1 MISFSQRCFLL
12 CLGLLSI
19 AMCPRSF
26 AVSNESNQ
34 GRWAKPTDCAADKE
48 VPGFLVN
55 LGPTGARAELTK
67 NNTFIVRYIFKDSPA
82 VGRLKIGDEI
92 TGVFG
97 KPFSPHHYGGY
108 GYEGPIMDFGEAI
121 EKAEGKDGKLVLNLT
136 PDSSSKAK
144 SDEKSGKGS
153 EKSGKPVK
161 KASTTSPSSAS
172 NDVTIELEPIGTF
185 SATFPM
191 FCKKSETLRA
201 KALKY
206 FVDHPGY
213 RGDHSPSRAA
223 TCLALFTGDDV
234 KHQAIGKEMILRWAG
249 EIPGPNLW
257 NWNISYQMITLGEYF
272 LATKDPAVLPAIK
285 AGGQILAAQQYG
297 PRGSERIKIWGPGV
311 WGPGG
316 KKESSEMWA
325 KVEGAQQLYDGG
337 FGHGPYVPAYSPPT
351 GGFGPNGY
359 GPMQYPTI
367 FAVTAWQ
374 LSERCGV
381 PAPTNCIKR
390 ALDFI
395 HRGTNASGYVAY
407 GGEFTMNNGYVDP
420 VSWKAGTGSTNYV
433 GRTGAAIVA
442 HRLSPEF
449 PESAEYLVKY
459 RSYAKSIAVR
469 SLADGH
475 ADPGLGF
482 FWGLIG
488 DAASDD
494 DTVFRTVMDYYK
506 FYFNMMRCFDGSF
519 VVLPGRDY
527 ADDAYY
533 HSSRNHPTATMI
545 LVFGLSNPKL
555 LIQGVQ
561 VSIPG
566 VNPKALKGKLDVAY
580 KAIVSKNYSESAG
593 AIKSA
598 RSVKTISD
606 SDAAICNALSGY
618 LDAQSVRYFSE
629 LEALEKKAD
638 FISLQAAVVKIRAN
652 FGLLEGFKEK
662 IQHYDDG
669 LRQDEWK
676 ESIRIG
682 TRYMQLFGSFSRA
695 PNQTKARDIEKF
707 AEKNTESIYG
717 KWAAEVAKVYLE
729 EGRVIDPSAPKAPLP
744 IVSPVNSK
752 KL

>member
-1 MISFSQRCFLL
+1 MMLLSQRFVLL
-12 CLGLLSI
+12 CLGMVSI
-19 AMCPRSF
+19 AMCPKGF
-26 AVSNESNQ
+26 AVSDETNQ
-34 GRWAKPTDCAADKE
+34 GRWSKPTDCAADKQ

-82 VGRLKIGDEI
+82 VGHLKIGDEI

-97 KPFSPHHYGGY
+97 KPFLPHHYQGY

-136 PDSSSKAK
+136 PGSSSKPK
-144 SDEKSGKGS
+144 DEDKSGKLAK
-153 EKSGKPVK
+153 KS
-161 KASTTSPSSAS
+161 STSSSASAS
-172 NDVTIELEPIGTF
+172 NDVIIELEPIGAF
-185 SATFPM
+185 SPTFPM
-191 FCKKSETLRA
+191 FCKKSEILRA
-201 KALKY
+201 KALKF
-206 FVDHPGY
+206 FVDHPEY

-223 TCLALFTGDDV
+223 LSLAFFTSDDA
-234 KHQAIGKEMILRWAG
+234 KQQAIGKEMILRWAS
-249 EIPGPNLW
+249 EMPGPNLW
-257 NWNISYQMITLGEYF
+257 NWNISYQMITLGEYY
-272 LATKDPAVLPAIK
+272 LATKDAAVLPAIK

-297 PRGSERIKIWGPGV
+297 PRGSERIKIWGPGS
-311 WGPGG
+311 WGPG
-316 KKESSEMWA
+316 KTKESPEMWL

-337 FGHGPYVPAYSPPT
+337 FGHGPYIPAYSPPT

-381 PAPTNCIKR
+381 PAPTDCIKR

-420 VSWKAGTGSTNYV
+420 VSWKAGSGSTNYV

-449 PESAEYLVKY
+449 PESADYLVKY
-459 RSYAKSIAVR
+459 RNYSKSIAVK
-469 SLADGH
+469 SLPDGH

-488 DAASDD
+488 NAASDD
-494 DTVFRTVMDYYK
+494 ETVFRTAMDYYK
-506 FYFNMMRCFDGSF
+506 YYFNMMRCFDGSY

-533 HSSRNHPTATMI
+533 HSSRTHPTATMI
-545 LVFGLSNPKL
+545 LVFGLNNPKL

-580 KAIVSKNYSESAG
+580 KAIVAKNYSESAA

-598 RSVKTISD
+598 RSVKSISD

-629 LEALEKKAD
+629 LEALEKRAD
-638 FISLQAAVVKIRAN
+638 YFALQAAVVKTRAS

-662 IQHYDDG
+662 IQHFEEG
-669 LRQDEWK
+669 LLQDAWK
-676 ESIRIG
+676 AEIKLG
-682 TRYMQLFGSFSRA
+682 ARYVQLMNSLVRK
-695 PNQTKARDIEKF
+695 PNQTKIKDLEAF
-707 AEKNTESIYG
+707 AEKSPESIYG
-717 KWAAEVAKVYLE
+717 KWAEEVIKVYRD
-729 EGRVIDPSAPKAPLP
+729 EGRIVDPSAPKASNPTSVAKP
-744 IVSPVNSK
+744 TK
-752 KL
+752 

>member
-1 MISFSQRCFLL
+1 MRKIISYLFSCLFL
-12 CLGLLSI
+12 GFVSMTLSP
-19 AMCPRSF
+19 MGF

-34 GRWAKPTDCAADKE
+34 GRWAKPTECAADKE

-97 KPFSPHHYGGY
+97 KPFSPHHYQGY

-136 PDSSSKAK
+136 PGSSPKPK
-144 SDEKSGKGS
+144 VED
-153 EKSGKPVK
+153 KSGKPAK
-161 KASTTSPSSAS
+161 KTPTTSAAPAS
-172 NDVTIELEPIGTF
+172 NDVTIELEPIGAF

-191 FCKKSETLRA
+191 FCKKSEILRT

-206 FVDHPGY
+206 FVDHPEY
-213 RGDHSPSRAA
+213 RGEHSPSRAA
-223 TCLALFTGDDV
+223 VCLALFTSDDV
-234 KHQAIGKEMILRWAG
+234 KQQALGKEQILRWSS
-249 EIPGPNLW
+249 EMPGPSLW
-257 NWNISYQMITLGEYF
+257 NWNISYQMITLGEYY
-272 LATKDPAVLPAIK
+272 LATKDTSVLPTIK
-285 AGGQILAAQQYG
+285 TGGQILAAQQYG
-297 PRGSERIKIWGPGV
+297 PRGTERIKIWGPEAKGQSHET
-311 WGPGG
+311 WL
-316 KKESSEMWA
+316 
-325 KVEGAQQLYDGG
+325 KVEAAQQLYDGG
-337 FGHGPYVPAYSPPT
+337 FGHGPYFPAYSPPT

-374 LSERCGV
+374 LSERCGI
-381 PAPTNCIKR
+381 PAPTDCIKR

-395 HRGTNASGYVAY
+395 HRGTNAAGYVAY
-407 GGEFTMNNGYVDP
+407 GGEFTLNAAIIDP
-420 VSWKAGTGSTNYV
+420 VAWKAGSGDVSYV

-459 RSYAKSIAVR
+459 RSYAKSIAVK

-482 FWGLIG
+482 FWGLMG

-494 DTVFRTVMDYYK
+494 ETILRTVMDYYK

-545 LVFGLSNPKL
+545 LALGLNNPKL

-580 KAIVSKNYSESAG
+580 KAIVAKNFSVSAG
-593 AIKSA
+593 AIKSV
-598 RSVKTISD
+598 RSVKAISD
-606 SDAAICNALSGY
+606 SDAAICTALSGY
-618 LDAQSVRYFSE
+618 LDAQSARYFSE

-638 FISLQAAVVKIRAN
+638 FFALQAAVVKTRAS

-662 IQHYDDG
+662 IQHYDEG
-669 LRQDEWK
+669 LLQDDWK
-676 ESIRIG
+676 AQIKLG
-682 TRYMQLFGSFSRA
+682 ARYVQLMSA
-695 PNQTKARDIEKF
+695 MKNKPNQTKAKEFDTF
-707 AEKNTESIYG
+707 AEKNPESLYG
-717 KWAAEVAKVYLE
+717 KWAVEVVKVYRE
-729 EGRVIDPSAPKAPLP
+729 EERVVDPSAPKSLAPVASGATP
-744 IVSPVNSK
+744 TK
-752 KL
+752 

>member
-1 MISFSQRCFLL
+1 MTSFSQRFFLL
-12 CLGLLSI
+12 CLGLVSI
-19 AMCPRSF
+19 AMCPRGF
-26 AVSNESNQ
+26 AVSDESNQ
-34 GRWAKPTDCAADKE
+34 GRWTRPTDCAADKQ

-97 KPFSPHHYGGY
+97 KPFSPHHYKGY

-136 PDSSSKAK
+136 PGSSSSPKK
-144 SDEKSGKGS
+144 EEKSGK
-153 EKSGKPVK
+153 EAK
-161 KASTTSPSSAS
+161 KTSAPSTAATS
-172 NDVTIELEPIGTF
+172 NNVIIELEPIGTF

-191 FCKKSETLRA
+191 FCKKSEILRA

-206 FVDHPGY
+206 FVDHPEY

-223 TCLALFTGDDV
+223 ICLAFFTSDDV
-234 KHQAIGKEMILRWAG
+234 KHQAMGKEMILRWAS

-257 NWNISYQMITLGEYF
+257 NWNISYQMITLGEYY
-272 LATKDPAVLPAIK
+272 LATKDASVLPTIK

-297 PRGSERIKIWGPGV
+297 PRGAERIKIWGPGS
-311 WGPGG
+311 WGPG
-316 KKESSEMWA
+316 KTKETPDMWL

-337 FGHGPYVPAYSPPT
+337 FGHGPYIPAYSPPT

-374 LSERCGV
+374 LSERCGI
-381 PAPTNCIKR
+381 PAPTDCIKR

-395 HRGTNASGYVAY
+395 HRGTNAAGYVAY

-420 VSWKAGTGSTNYV
+420 VSWKAESGNTNYV
-433 GRTGAAIVA
+433 GRVGAAIVA

-449 PESAEYLVKY
+449 PESADYLVKY
-459 RSYAKSIAVR
+459 RSYAKSIAVK
-469 SLADGH
+469 SLPDGH

-494 DTVFRTVMDYYK
+494 DTVFRTAMDYYK

-545 LVFGLSNPKL
+545 LVYGLNNPKL
-555 LIQGVQ
+555 FIEGIQVY
-561 VSIPG
+561 IPG
-566 VNPKALKGKLDVAY
+566 VNPKALKGKLNIAY
-580 KAIVSKNYSESAG
+580 KAIVAKNYGESIA
-593 AIKSA
+593 ALKSA
-598 RSVKTISD
+598 RSINTISD
-606 SDAAICNALSGY
+606 SDAAVCTAMSGY
-618 LDAQSVRYFSE
+618 IEAQSARNFSG
-629 LEALEKKAD
+629 LEALEKKGD
-638 FISLQAAVVKIRAN
+638 FFALQAAVTKARKS
-652 FGLLEGFKEK
+652 FGLLEDFKEK
-662 IQHYDDG
+662 IKHYEDG
-669 LRQDEWK
+669 LGQDEWK
-676 ESIRIG
+676 EVIKIG
-682 TRYMQLFGSFSRA
+682 SQYKQLFSPFSRA
-695 PNQTKARDIEKF
+695 PNQTKARELAKF
-707 AEKNTESIYG
+707 SENNPESLYG
-717 KWAAEVAKVYLE
+717 KWAAEVAKLYLE
-729 EGRVIDPSAPKAPLP
+729 EGRVVDPSVSKSSSAM
-744 IVSPVNSK
+744 VSPANSK
-752 KL
+752 KP

>member
-1 MISFSQRCFLL
+1 
-12 CLGLLSI
+12 
-19 AMCPRSF
+19 
-26 AVSNESNQ
+26 
-34 GRWAKPTDCAADKE
+34 
-48 VPGFLVN
+48 
-55 LGPTGARAELTK
+55 
-67 NNTFIVRYIFKDSPA
+67 
-82 VGRLKIGDEI
+82 
-92 TGVFG
+92 
-97 KPFSPHHYGGY
+97 
-108 GYEGPIMDFGEAI
+108 
-121 EKAEGKDGKLVLNLT
+121 
-136 PDSSSKAK
+136 
-144 SDEKSGKGS
+144 
-153 EKSGKPVK
+153 
-161 KASTTSPSSAS
+161 
-172 NDVTIELEPIGTF
+172 
-185 SATFPM
+185 
-191 FCKKSETLRA
+191 
-201 KALKY
+201 
-206 FVDHPGY
+206 
-213 RGDHSPSRAA
+213 
-223 TCLALFTGDDV
+223 
-234 KHQAIGKEMILRWAG
+234 
-249 EIPGPNLW
+249 
-257 NWNISYQMITLGEYF
+257 MITLGEYY
-272 LATKDPAVLPAIK
+272 LATKDASVLPTIK

-297 PRGSERIKIWGPGV
+297 LRGTERIKIWGPEAKGQSQET
-311 WGPGG
+311 WL
-316 KKESSEMWA
+316 
-325 KVEGAQQLYDGG
+325 KVEAAQQLYDGG

-374 LSERCGV
+374 LSERCGI
-381 PAPTNCIKR
+381 PAPTDCIKR

-395 HRGTNASGYVAY
+395 HRGTNAVGYVAY
-407 GGEFTMNNGYVDP
+407 GGEFTLNAAIIDP
-420 VSWKAGTGSTNYV
+420 VAWKAGSGDVSYV

-482 FWGLIG
+482 FWGLMG
-488 DAASDD
+488 GAASDD
-494 DTVFRTVMDYYK
+494 ETVLRTVMDYYK

-527 ADDAYY
+527 ADFAYSR
-533 HSSRNHPTATMI
+533 SSRNHPTATMI
-545 LVFGLSNPKL
+545 LALGLNNPKL

-580 KAIVSKNYSESAG
+580 KAIVAKNYNESAG
-593 AIKSA
+593 AIKSV

-618 LDAQSVRYFSE
+618 LDAQLVRYFSE